1 MAETD
6 KQPVDRIE
14 TAMHGTPKLH
24 PDEQRKY
31 LGTFRERVEVAVT
44 VAQIKQAN
52 YVDALH
58 QAFTSHPDDQLYING
73 NLDQELI
80 GPYIKAASQANIKF
94 TIKTDD
100 IYHTADDDYALV
112 FTAASAIN
120 QDIIDV
126 AQRYPSQA
134 YQQHPRPRKHLGC
147 WINSKVTLIQ
157 QRSPSTHG

>member
-31 LGTFRERVEVAVT
+31 LGTFRERVEVAIT
-44 VAQIKQAN
+44 VAQVKQAS
-52 YVDALH
+52 YVDALN
-58 QAFTSHPDDQLYING
+58 QAFAAHPDDQLYING
-73 NLDQELI
+73 NLEQELI

-100 IYHTADDDYALV
+100 IYRTADDNYALV
-112 FTAASAIN
+112 FTAATAIN
-120 QDIIDV
+120 QDVIDI
-126 AQRYPSQA
+126 AQRYSSQ
-134 YQQHPRPRKHLGC
+134 
-147 WINSKVTLIQ
+147 T
-157 QRSPSTHG
+157 SPATPKADKAPGLLDKFKKLL

>member
-44 VAQIKQAN
+44 VAQIKRAN
-52 YVDALH
+52 YVDALN
-58 QAFTSHPDDQLYING
+58 QAFTAHPDDQLYING
-73 NLDQELI
+73 NLEQELI

-100 IYHTADDDYALV
+100 IYRTADNNYALV
-112 FTAASAIN
+112 FTAAAAVN
-120 QDIIDV
+120 QDVIDI
-126 AQRYPSQA
+126 AQRYPSQ
-134 YQQHPRPRKHLGC
+134 
-147 WINSKVTLIQ
+147 T
-157 QRSPSTHG
+157 SPAAPKAEQSSSLLDKFKKLL

>member
-31 LGTFRERVEVAVT
+31 LGTFRERVEVAIT
-44 VAQIKQAN
+44 VAQVKQAS
-52 YVDALH
+52 YVDALN
-58 QAFTSHPDDQLYING
+58 QAFAAHPDDQLYING
-73 NLDQELI
+73 NLEQELI

-100 IYHTADDDYALV
+100 IYRTADDNYALV
-112 FTAASAIN
+112 FTAATAIN
-120 QDIIDV
+120 QDVIDI
-126 AQRYPSQA
+126 AQRYPSQ
-134 YQQHPRPRKHLGC
+134 
-147 WINSKVTLIQ
+147 T
-157 QRSPSTHG
+157 SPATPKADKAPGLLDKFKKLL

>member
-80 GPYIKAASQANIKF
+80 GPYIKPISNSLSKRMTSTILLMMITRLSSLLQAPLTKILLMLRSV
-94 TIKTDD
+94 IPRRL
-100 IYHTADDDYALV
+100 H
-112 FTAASAIN
+112 
-120 QDIIDV
+120 
-126 AQRYPSQA
+126 
-134 YQQHPRPRKHLGC
+134 QQHPRPRKHLGC
-147 WINSKVTLIQ
+147 
-157 QRSPSTHG
+157 

>member
-52 YVDALH
+52 YVDALN

-126 AQRYPSQA
+126 AQRYPSQTSSA
-134 YQQHPRPRKHLGC
+134 TPQAEKTPGLLDKFKKL
-147 WINSKVTLIQ
+147 L
-157 QRSPSTHG
+157 